1 MSTLIMIHSCPRL
14 EFNRRNEKEGKNK
27 NKEQQKEVFENIY
40 MYRSGMMK
48 QKARK

>member
-14 EFNRRNEKEGKNK
+14 EFNQRNEKEGKNK
-27 NKEQQKEVFENIY
+27 NKEQQKEDFRE
-40 MYRSGMMK
+40 YRSGMMK